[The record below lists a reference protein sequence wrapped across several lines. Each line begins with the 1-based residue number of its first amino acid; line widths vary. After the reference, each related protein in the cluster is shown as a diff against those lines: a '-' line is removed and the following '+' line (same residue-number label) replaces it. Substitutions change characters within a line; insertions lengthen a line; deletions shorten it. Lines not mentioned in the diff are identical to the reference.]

1 MNKCHFMGRLVRDPE
16 IRCTQSDQPVL
27 VAHYTLA
34 VDRRIKRESEPSA
47 DFLDFV
53 AYGKAAEFTEKY
65 LKKGIKVVVTARCQR
80 RSYEKDGR
88 KIYVIEF
95 VIEDQ
100 EFAESKRASEGEP
113 AAGSNDFM
121 QIPDGEQGELPFD

>member
-16 IRCTQSDQPVL
+16 IRYTQSDQPVP

-34 VDRRIKRESEPSA
+34 IDRRIKRQGEPPA

-65 LKKGIKVVVTARCQR
+65 LKKGIKVVVMARCQR
-80 RSYEKDGR
+80 RSYEKDGK
-88 KIYVIEF
+88 KIYVIYHRGSR
-95 VIEDQ
+95 VCGKQ
-100 EFAESKRASEGEP
+100 
-113 AAGSNDFM
+113 AGGRGRTGK
-121 QIPDGEQGELPFD
+121 Q

>member
-1 MNKCHFMGRLVRDPE
+1 MGRLVRDPE
-16 IRCTQSDQPVL
+16 IRYTQSDQPVP

-34 VDRRIKRESEPSA
+34 VDRRIKRQGEPSA

-53 AYGKAAEFTEKY
+53 SYGKAAEFTEKY

-80 RSYEKDGR
+80 RNYEKDGR

-95 VIEDQ
+95 IIEDQ
-100 EFAESKRASEGEP
+100 EFAESKRAAEGEP
-113 AAGSNDFM
+113 ESNDFM
-121 QIPDGEQGELPFD
+121 QIPDGEQDELPFN

>member
-16 IRCTQSDQPVL
+16 IRYTQGDQPVP

-34 VDRRIKRESEPSA
+34 I
-47 DFLDFV
+47 
-53 AYGKAAEFTEKY
+53 EFTEKY

-95 VIEDQ
+95 VVEDQ
-100 EFAESKRASEGEP
+100 EFAESKRAAEGEP
-113 AAGSNDFM
+113 ANNDFM
-121 QIPDGEQGELPFD
+121 QIPDGEQGELPFN

>member
-16 IRCTQSDQPVL
+16 IRYTQGDQPVP

-34 VDRRIKRESEPSA
+34 IDRRIKRQGEPSA

-95 VIEDQ
+95 IIEDQ
-100 EFAESKRASEGEP
+100 EFAESKRAAEGEP
-113 AAGSNDFM
+113 ESNDFM
-121 QIPDGEQGELPFD
+121 QIPDGEQGELPFN

>member
-1 MNKCHFMGRLVRDPE
+1 MNKCHFMGRLVRDLE
-16 IRCTQSDQPVL
+16 IRYTMGDQPVP

-34 VDRRIKRESEPSA
+34 VDRRFKREGEPSE

-53 AYGKAAEFTEKY
+53 AYGKAEEFTEKY

-80 RSYEKDGR
+80 RSYEKDGK

-95 VIEDQ
+95 IIEDQ
-100 EFAESKRASEGEP
+100 EFAESKRAAEGEP
-113 AAGSNDFM
+113 EGNDFM
-121 QIPDGEQGELPFD
+121 QIPDGEQGELPFN

>member
-1 MNKCHFMGRLVRDPE
+1 MNKCHFMGRLTRDPE
-16 IRCTQSDQPVL
+16 IRYTQSDQPVP
-27 VAHYTLA
+27 VVHYTLA
-34 VDRRIKRESEPSA
+34 VERRVKRQGEPPA

-80 RSYEKDGR
+80 RSYEKDGK

-95 VIEDQ
+95 IIEDQ
-100 EFAESKRASEGEP
+100 EFAESKRAAEGEP
-113 AAGSNDFM
+113 ASNDFM
-121 QIPDGEQGELPFD
+121 QIPDGEQGELPFN

>member
-16 IRCTQSDQPVL
+16 IRYTQSDQPVP

-34 VDRRIKRESEPSA
+34 IDRRIKRQGEPSA

-53 AYGKAAEFTEKY
+53 SYGKAAEFTEKY
-65 LKKGIKVVVTARCQR
+65 LKKGIKVVVTACCQR

-95 VIEDQ
+95 VVEDQ
-100 EFAESKRASEGEP
+100 EFAESKRAAEGEP
-113 AAGSNDFM
+113 ANNDFM
-121 QIPDGEQGELPFD
+121 QIPDGEQGELPFN

>member
-1 MNKCHFMGRLVRDPE
+1 MRPN
-16 IRCTQSDQPVL
+16 I
-27 VAHYTLA
+27 AI
-34 VDRRIKRESEPSA
+34 DRRIKRQGEPSA

-80 RSYEKDGR
+80 RSYEKDGK

-95 VIEDQ
+95 IIEDQ
-100 EFAESKRASEGEP
+100 EFAESKRAAEGEP
-113 AAGSNDFM
+113 AGNDFM
-121 QIPDGEQGELPFD
+121 QIPDGEQDELPFN

>member
-16 IRCTQSDQPVL
+16 IRYTQSDQPVP

-34 VDRRIKRESEPSA
+34 IDRRIKRQGEPSA

-88 KIYVIEF
+88 KNLCNRICRRGSRVCRK
-95 VIEDQ
+95 Q
-100 EFAESKRASEGEP
+100 
-113 AAGSNDFM
+113 AGSRGRTGK
-121 QIPDGEQGELPFD
+121 Q

>member
-16 IRCTQSDQPVL
+16 IRYTQSDQPVP

-34 VDRRIKRESEPSA
+34 VDRRIKRQGEPSA

-53 AYGKAAEFTEKY
+53 SYGKAAEFTEKY

-80 RSYEKDGR
+80 RSYEKDGK

-95 VIEDQ
+95 IVEDL
-100 EFAESKRASEGEP
+100 EFAESKRAAEGEP
-113 AAGSNDFM
+113 ANNDFM
-121 QIPDGEQGELPFD
+121 QIPDGEQGELPFN

>member
-1 MNKCHFMGRLVRDPE
+1 MNKCHFMGRLARDTK
-16 IRCTQSDQPVL
+16 IRYTQSDQPVP

-34 VDRRIKRESEPSA
+34 IDRRIKRQGEPSA

-65 LKKGIKVVVTARCQR
+65 LKKGIKVVVTASCQR

-95 VIEDQ
+95 IIEDQ
-100 EFAESKRASEGEP
+100 EFAESKRAAEGEP
-113 AAGSNDFM
+113 ESNDFM
-121 QIPDGEQGELPFD
+121 QIPDGEQDELPFN

>member
-16 IRCTQSDQPVL
+16 IRYTQSDQPVQ

-34 VDRRIKRESEPSA
+34 IDRRIKRQGEPSA

-53 AYGKAAEFTEKY
+53 AYGKVAELTEKY
-65 LKKGIKVVVTARCQR
+65 LKKGIKVVVTARCGR
-80 RSYEKDGR
+80 HSYEKDGK

-95 VIEDQ
+95 IIEDQ
-100 EFAESKRASEGEP
+100 EFAESKRAAEGEP
-113 AAGSNDFM
+113 VGNDFM
-121 QIPDGEQGELPFD
+121 QIPDGEQGELPFI

>member
-16 IRCTQSDQPVL
+16 IRYTMGDQPVL
-27 VAHYTLA
+27 AANYTLA
-34 VDRRIKRESEPSA
+34 VDRRFKREGEPSA

-95 VIEDQ
+95 IIEDQ

-113 AAGSNDFM
+113 ASGNNDFM
-121 QIPDGEQGELPFD
+121 QIPDGEQEELPFN

>member
-16 IRCTQSDQPVL
+16 IRYTQSDQPVA

-34 VDRRIKRESEPSA
+34 VDRRIKREGEPSA

-95 VIEDQ
+95 IVEDQ

-121 QIPDGEQGELPFD
+121 QIPDGEQGELPFN

>member
-1 MNKCHFMGRLVRDPE
+1 MNKCHFMGRLTRDLE
-16 IRCTQSDQPVL
+16 IHYTQSDQPAP

-34 VDRRIKRESEPSA
+34 IDRRIKRQGEPSA

-65 LKKGIKVVVTARCQR
+65 LKKGIKVVVTASCGRH
-80 RSYEKDGR
+80 SYEKDGK

-95 VIEDQ
+95 IIEDQ
-100 EFAESKRASEGEP
+100 EFAESKRAAEGEP
-113 AAGSNDFM
+113 VGNDFM
-121 QIPDGEQGELPFD
+121 QIPDGEQGELPFI

>member
-16 IRCTQSDQPVL
+16 IRYTQGEQPVA

-34 VDRRIKRESEPSA
+34 VDRRTRREGEPSA

-53 AYGKAAEFTEKY
+53 AFGKAAEFTEKY
-65 LKKGIKVVVTARCQR
+65 LKKGIKIAVTANCRR

-95 VIEDQ
+95 VVEDQ
-100 EFAESKRASEGEP
+100 EFAESKRAAEGEP
-113 AAGSNDFM
+113 AGNDFM
-121 QIPDGEQGELPFD
+121 QVPDGEQDELPFN

>member
-16 IRCTQSDQPVL
+16 IRYTQGDQPVP

-34 VDRRIKRESEPSA
+34 IDRRTKGEPSA

-53 AYGKAAEFTEKY
+53 SYGKAAEFTEKY

-95 VIEDQ
+95 IIEDQ
-100 EFAESKRASEGEP
+100 EFAESKRAAEGEP
-113 AAGSNDFM
+113 AGNDFM
-121 QIPDGEQGELPFD
+121 QIPDGEQGELPFN

>member
-16 IRCTQSDQPVL
+16 IRYTQSDQPVP
-27 VAHYTLA
+27 VAYYTLA
-34 VDRRIKRESEPSA
+34 VDRRIKREGEPSA

-65 LKKGIKVVVTARCQR
+65 LKKGIKVVVTARCGC
-80 RSYEKDGR
+80 RSYEKDGK

-95 VIEDQ
+95 IIEDQ
-100 EFAESKRASEGEP
+100 EFAESKRAAEGKP
-113 AAGSNDFM
+113 ASNDFM
-121 QIPDGEQGELPFD
+121 QIPDGEQGELPFN

>member
-16 IRCTQSDQPVL
+16 IRYTMGDQPEP

-34 VDRRIKRESEPSA
+34 IDRRSKREGEPSA

-65 LKKGIKVVVTARCQR
+65 LKKGIKVVVTARCRR
-80 RSYEKDGR
+80 RSYEKDGK

-95 VIEDQ
+95 IIEDQ

-113 AAGSNDFM
+113 AGNDFM
-121 QIPDGEQGELPFD
+121 QIPDGEQEELPFN

>member
-1 MNKCHFMGRLVRDPE
+1 MVRDPE
-16 IRCTQSDQPVL
+16 IRYTQSDQPVP

-34 VDRRIKRESEPSA
+34 VDRRIKRQGEPSA

-95 VIEDQ
+95 VVEDQ
-100 EFAESKRASEGEP
+100 EFAESKRAAEGEP
-113 AAGSNDFM
+113 ANNDFM
-121 QIPDGEQGELPFD
+121 QIPDGEQGELPFN

>member
-1 MNKCHFMGRLVRDPE
+1 MSFHGEVGARSRNSLHNGRSAGAGS
-16 IRCTQSDQPVL
+16 T
-27 VAHYTLA
+27 YTLA
-34 VDRRIKRESEPSA
+34 IDRRIKRQGEPSA

-80 RSYEKDGR
+80 RSYEKDGK

-95 VIEDQ
+95 IIEDQ
-100 EFAESKRASEGEP
+100 EFAESKRAAEGEP
-113 AAGSNDFM
+113 ESNDFM
-121 QIPDGEQGELPFD
+121 QIPDGEQDELPFN

>member
-1 MNKCHFMGRLVRDPE
+1 MNKCYFMGRLVRDPE
-16 IRCTQSDQPVL
+16 IRYTISDQPVP

-34 VDRRIKRESEPSA
+34 IDRRTKREGEPSA

-95 VIEDQ
+95 VVEDQ
-100 EFAESKRASEGEP
+100 EFAESKRAAEGEP
-113 AAGSNDFM
+113 ASNDFM
-121 QIPDGEQGELPFD
+121 QIPDGEQGELPFN

>member
-16 IRCTQSDQPVL
+16 IRYTQSDQPVA

-34 VDRRIKRESEPSA
+34 VDRRIKREGEPSA

-88 KIYVIEF
+88 KIYAIEF
-95 VIEDQ
+95 IVEDQ

-121 QIPDGEQGELPFD
+121 QIPDGEQGELPFN

>member
-1 MNKCHFMGRLVRDPE
+1 MVRDPE
-16 IRCTQSDQPVL
+16 IRYTQGDQPVP

-34 VDRRIKRESEPSA
+34 IDRRIKRQGEPSA

-95 VIEDQ
+95 IIEDQ
-100 EFAESKRASEGEP
+100 EFAESKRAAEGEP
-113 AAGSNDFM
+113 ASNDFM
-121 QIPDGEQGELPFD
+121 QIPDGEQDELPFN